1 MITKPAETETK
12 TMPRQLFIYSLS
24 KRGDSYCAC
33 TGISQPGTSDLWG
46 QIIVGGCP
54 VAENMFCGISWP
66 DARSLPPLVTIE
78 SVSRHHQ
85 MPPWRGTVT
94 LVEKY

>member
-54 VAENMFCGISWP
+54 VADNMFCGISWP